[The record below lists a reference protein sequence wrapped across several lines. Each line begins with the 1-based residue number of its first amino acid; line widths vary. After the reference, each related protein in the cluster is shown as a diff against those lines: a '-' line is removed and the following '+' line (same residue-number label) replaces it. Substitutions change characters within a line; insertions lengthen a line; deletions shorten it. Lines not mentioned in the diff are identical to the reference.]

1 MTNRPLGRSPGP
13 DELHDPGGPAAA
25 QTGGARRKDR
35 RLGTRVLGAGIGL
48 LVLAASGGY
57 AVAFCGFYVAKAD
70 TELFNNASKVVLARY
85 DGRTV
90 ISMAND
96 YEGDLTEFAIV
107 VPVPQ
112 ILERKQIHV
121 ADNALID
128 HLDAYTAPRLVE
140 FHDPDPCMRVLER
153 EMATFAEAVPAM
165 SVDRLQVASALGVAI
180 EAEYTVG
187 EYDIL
192 ILSAQESGGLLT
204 WLTGS
209 GYRLPAGAES
219 VLGDYLD
226 AGMFFFVAKVNLAEQ
241 AKLGGSYLRP
251 LQIAFESPDFM
262 LPIRLGMLN
271 ADGAQELFV
280 MTLTRKGRVE
290 AANYRNA
297 RIPSDLDVPIYV
309 KDQFGDFYTAMFD
322 QAVAGEDMRA
332 VFLEYAWDM
341 AWCDP
346 CAAEPLSVAELRELG
361 VFWLAGGAGMAQ
373 DVFVTRMHLR
383 YDADHFPT
391 DLEFRETADR
401 QNFQGR
407 YVLRHP
413 WTGEIGCN
421 AAKAYLES
429 LPARFEGEAETLA
442 SLTGWPVDDI
452 RADMVRNGQSFTP
465 IAVVRP
471 WYERIWPGDD

>member
-1 MTNRPLGRSPGP
+1 MTDQPHRRLASRLLGTGAGLLALIASG
-13 DELHDPGGPAAA
+13 AAA
-25 QTGGARRKDR
+25 
-35 RLGTRVLGAGIGL
+35 
-48 LVLAASGGY
+48 
-57 AVAFCGFYVAKAD
+57 AFCGFYVAKAD
-70 TELFNNASKVVLARY
+70 TELFNNASKVVIARH

-96 YEGDLTEFAIV
+96 YEGDLREFALV

-112 ILERKQIHV
+112 ILEREQIHV
-121 ADNALID
+121 TESALID

-140 FHDPDPCMRVLER
+140 YHDPDPCMNLP
-153 EMATFAEAVPAM
+153 EMMMLGSSPPVAAM
-165 SVDRLQVASALGVAI
+165 SVDQLRLASALGVAI

-192 ILSAQESGGLLT
+192 ILSAEESGGLLT
-204 WLTGS
+204 WLTGN
-209 GYRLPAGAES
+209 GYQLPDGAER
-219 VLGDYLD
+219 VLADYLD

-241 AKLGGSYLRP
+241 ADLGGSYLRP

-280 MTLTRKGRVE
+280 MTLTREGRVE

-297 RIPSDLDVPIYV
+297 RIPSDLDVPIFV
-309 KDQFGDFYTAMFD
+309 KDRFGDFYTAMFD
-322 QAVAGEDMRA
+322 RAVADEDMRA

-346 CAAEPLSVAELRELG
+346 CAADPLNLAELRELG

-383 YDADHFPT
+383 YDSDSFPN

-401 QNFQGR
+401 GNFQGR
-407 YVLRHP
+407 YVLNHP
-413 WTGEIGCN
+413 WTGEATCE
-421 AAKAYLES
+421 AAEDYLEG
-429 LPARFEGEAETLA
+429 LPARFEREADTLA
-442 SLTGWPVDDI
+442 SLTGWPVDRI
-452 RADMVRNGQSFTP
+452 RADMESSGQSFTP
-465 IAVVRP
+465 VSATRP
-471 WYERIWPGDD
+471 WYRRIWPDND